1 MIRFRHFLRHSQC
14 KRPDELPHMLWSFFI
29 TLINLYFIAFA
40 ILLSFFD
47 ISRQYVLNNL
57 FGFNTF
63 LLVMLFVDMIVA
75 MNRGVYVKG
84 IIKTDRPT
92 VLIEYLSLPVFL
104 DISAIIML
112 ALSLYLPYAWATFL
126 SLWVVVKLHDINR
139 FDTLFFR
146 TIHTRRNVKQLYI
159 IFKIV
164 LVLSYI
170 NHLFG
175 CVVYYMDKK
184 LIR

>member
-1 MIRFRHFLRHSQC
+1 
-14 KRPDELPHMLWSFFI
+14 MLWSFFI

-47 ISRQYVLNNL
+47 ISRQYVLHNF

-92 VLIEYLSLPVFL
+92 ILKQYLSLPVFL
-104 DISAIIML
+104 DISTIIML
-112 ALSLYLPYAWATFL
+112 GLSLYLPYAWATFL
-126 SLWVVVKLHDINR
+126 SLWVVVKLYDIDR

-146 TIHTRRNVKQLYI
+146 TIHTKRNAKQLYI

-164 LVLSYI
+164 FALIYV

-175 CVVYYMDKK
+175 CVIYYMDKK